1 MSPKILLLSIL
12 LLFTSCV
19 NEVDFNQSDDLSI
32 QPKYVL
38 ALVQFKINPTIPPGV
53 PVFTPKPIEDK
64 FPVLLD
70 KIAIGSDQLKN
81 ATIRIKGSNTFDTN
95 IKIKIVFYKDKV
107 VTYTF
112 QPMNIS
118 KNATFNLEE
127 IIKENDLNSFISS
140 NEVSVEVIFE
150 PFTPIN
156 LNPEL
161 NFQISG
167 EFELII
173 QNK

>member
-1 MSPKILLLSIL
+1 MTPKILLLTVLI
-12 LLFTSCV
+12 LFTSCV
-19 NEVDFNQSDDLSI
+19 SEVDFNQSNNLSI
-32 QPKYVL
+32 QPKYVV
-38 ALVQFKINPTIPPGV
+38 ALVQFKFNPTIPTGIPI
-53 PVFTPKPIEDK
+53 FTLTPIEEK
-64 FPVLLD
+64 VPVLLD

-81 ATIRIKGSNTFDTN
+81 ATIRIKGLNTFETD
-95 IKIKIVFYKDKV
+95 IEIEIVFYKDNM

-112 QPMNIS
+112 QPMKIS

-127 IIKENDLNSFISS
+127 IIDENDLNSFISS
-140 NEVSVEVIFE
+140 NEVSVKVIFQ

-156 LNPEL
+156 LEPEL

-167 EFELII
+167 EFELLI